1 MCSGKCRGESEA
13 PGCEVGSAGGRVRLQ
28 GVQWEVQ
35 AVGLGVL
42 YWVGGAARG

>member
-1 MCSGKCRGESEA
+1 MGSAGRGA
-13 PGCEVGSAGGRVRLQ
+13 RLQGVQGGSAGGRVRLQ